1 MLDTFPHGSTGRS
14 VQDWFVHNVR
24 KTRLWYV
31 FIILV
36 TLLFGFQMLKLAPTL
51 PIISFVAW
59 AFYFISVGALFYE
72 PRYGLYVIIFFGLFG
87 DQLLMPWFP
96 FLKNF
101 SSGESWMFFNASVKI
116 SPFESIV
123 VLTLVAWL
131 LRGGM
136 RRRLNFR
143 GGDLFYFA
151 IFFTGVMVFGLVYG
165 IAQHGNFTIGMWEV
179 RPILYMPLMLILTSN
194 LIRERGQVNI
204 IFWLAMLSLISMG
217 LYGVYDFV
225 FIKNFEM
232 SRIESNIEHAAA
244 IRLDTVYVAAIAVWL
259 YKGSWVKRII
269 LPIMVPFVF
278 VTYIVAQRRASMM
291 ALALA
296 LVLILIVILK
306 QKRALFWK
314 IAPPM
319 LVFSVLYLGAFWNN
333 QSAAGLPARAIK
345 SVVMPS
351 SGNEQEDSSNV
362 YRIIENLN
370 TDYTI
375 HHVNPL
381 TGLGF
386 GKPFYIVAP
395 LPDISFFEWWQY
407 ITHNSIM
414 WIWMQTGATGFLAML
429 FLVGMSIVVGVRAL
443 LRMPEGDMS
452 AFALVAVLYIMMHFM
467 YAYVDMSWDN
477 ASMLYI
483 GTMMGLCNSLEEIVA
498 KPIPT
503 PRKRWHWQP
512 EPVPAGTL
520 RPLEEL

>member
-14 VQDWFVHNVR
+14 LQDWLGHNVR
-24 KTRLWYV
+24 ATRIWYA
-31 FIILV
+31 FM
-36 TLLFGFQMLKLAPTL
+36 LLISLAFAYQMYKLPPKS

-59 AFYFISVGALFYE
+59 AFYFVCVAALFYE
-72 PRYGLYVIIFFGLFG
+72 PRYGIYFIVFFGLLG

-101 SSGESWMFFNASVKI
+101 SSAESWMFFNASVKI
-116 SPFESIV
+116 SPFESVI
-123 VLTLVAWL
+123 VLTLLAWL
-131 LRGGM
+131 IRGGM
-136 RRRLNFR
+136 RRRLDFR
-143 GGDLFYFA
+143 GGDLFWFA
-151 IFFTGVMVFGLVYG
+151 RAFGGGMVLGLVWG
-165 IAQHGNFTIGMWEV
+165 LAQHGNFTIAMWEV
-179 RPILYMPLMLILTSN
+179 RPILYLPLMLILTSN

-204 IFWLAMLSLISMG
+204 VFWMAMSALILLG

-225 FIKNFEM
+225 FLKNFEI

-259 YKGSWVKRII
+259 YKGSWVKRVI
-269 LPIMVPFVF
+269 LPAMIPFVF

-296 LVLILIVILK
+296 LVLILVVIFK

-319 LVFSVLYLGAFWNN
+319 MVISVLYLGAFWNN

-351 SGNEQEDSSNV
+351 SGNGQEDSSNE
-362 YRIIENLN
+362 YRVIENLN

-375 HHVNPL
+375 HHISPL

-386 GKPFYIVAP
+386 GKPFYIVVQ

-414 WIWMQTGATGFLAML
+414 WIWMQTGATGFLSML
-429 FLVGMSIVVGVRAL
+429 MLIGMSIVVGVRAL

-452 AFALVAVLYIMMHFM
+452 AFAMVAVLYIMMHFM

-477 ASMLYI
+477 ASMLYV
-483 GTMMGLCNSLEEIVA
+483 GMMMGLCNSFEDIVA

-503 PRKRWHWQP
+503 ARKRWHWQP

-520 RPLEEL
+520 RPIEEI